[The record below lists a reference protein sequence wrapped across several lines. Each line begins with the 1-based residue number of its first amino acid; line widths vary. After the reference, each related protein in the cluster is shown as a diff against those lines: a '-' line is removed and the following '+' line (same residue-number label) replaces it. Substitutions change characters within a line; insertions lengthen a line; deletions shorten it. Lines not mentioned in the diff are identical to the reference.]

1 MKRLFGLM
9 LVLALVLS
17 GVLITSA
24 VTLTDSSDVAA
35 LMPDG
40 SVYVDE
46 NVITLNRHISALS
59 EGDEPNPEFLPYNEP
74 IIFDGGTHIIDL
86 NGFLLS
92 TQIADYGYGFVVK
105 NGANVTIKNS
115 TDMGCGIDGSILV
128 EEGATLTLENLYVG
142 GDIHNYGITTI
153 KDASVSF
160 FTFNYQGATITV
172 DGGYMSGGFTVEGG
186 KAYINGGYFNG
197 IAQFA
202 GELYIN
208 DCYTTSGTGGLYV
221 DTANVDKTVI
231 SGGVY
236 EPNYWDDGS
245 GEYTSAVILGA
256 FGPAG
261 SVGEDYIKQFIAEGN
276 RLIYDGFEMVEL
288 GIDPETGN
296 LYYEL
301 LYRSVKVVPAPE
313 KYSDVMKKI
322 TTTETWT
329 VCADAPED
337 SGDSEFLL
345 SAIAKSLV
353 KDNQYEVWA
362 YCNEEPFNPNRAMI
376 SVTDRNTGTEEIY
389 YVDLKYTQ
397 PDAEIKKNVDA
408 MVKRMKDA
416 STDEWKF
423 YILDDLYL
431 VNYAATVA
439 KTGVD
444 DPGMALNFAKEF
456 LDDVGGGKFTF
467 GIDTRL
473 GSGGGIFYSEAGGHM
488 IVMYDGDVYATT
500 EGGVAYKFML
510 YVPSDTANTP
520 EAYMAAAQ
528 KRIDDY
534 FGADSG
540 ISLAVGGLFSELD
553 PELMEYAEE
562 YIDFTNAGDSF
573 YILKV
578 GEVECPFV
586 IVKSESAENFT
597 EPSYKGGDL
606 MSKIEI
612 TTTDKSVPLD
622 TEVTVE
628 EVKNDAIKNA
638 VGTDTYAAYDITL
651 YSGTL
656 GANITKLD
664 KGVFTVKLPVPA
676 ELADKNL
683 TVFYV
688 PDEGEPEEHA
698 VNTTDDGY
706 VIFDTDHFSTYVL
719 TEVKADTDSGISSP
733 QTADSSNMFIWSA
746 VMVVAAAGFVTVMIC
761 DKRRKTA

>member
-1 MKRLFGLM
+1 MKRFLGMM
-9 LVLALVLS
+9 LVLALLLS
-17 GVLITSA
+17 GVIISSA
-24 VTLTDSSDVAA
+24 VTLSDSSDVAA
-35 LMPDG
+35 LFPEG
-40 SVYVDE
+40 SVSVE
-46 NVITLNRHISALS
+46 GNTITLLRHIVSLG
-59 EGDEPNPEFLPYNEP
+59 EGAEPDPDYLPYNEA
-74 IIFDGGTHIIDL
+74 IVFDGGTHIVELD
-86 NGFLLS
+86 GHLLS
-92 TQIADYGYGFVVK
+92 TQMADYGYGFIVK
-105 NGANVTIKNS
+105 NGADVTIKNS

-142 GDIHNYGITTI
+142 GDIHNYGIVTL

-172 DGGYMSGGFTVEGG
+172 DGGYLSGGLTVEGG
-186 KAYINGGYFNG
+186 KAYINSGDFNG

-231 SGGVY
+231 SGGVFA
-236 EPNYWDDGS
+236 PNYWDDGS

-288 GIDPETGN
+288 GIDQETGN

-329 VCADAPED
+329 VCADEPED

-376 SVTDRNTGTEEIY
+376 SIMDRNTGTEEIY
-389 YVDLKYTQ
+389 YVDVKYTQ

-439 KTGVD
+439 QTGVD
-444 DPGMALNFAKEF
+444 DPGVALNFAKEF
-456 LDDVGGGKFTF
+456 LNDVGGGKFTF

-473 GSGGGIFYSEAGGHM
+473 GSGGGMFYSEAGGHM
-488 IVMYDGDVYATT
+488 IVMFDGDVYATT
-500 EGGVAYKFML
+500 EGGVAYKFVL

-520 EAYMAAAQ
+520 EAYLAAAQ

-540 ISLAVGGLFSELD
+540 ISLSIGGLFSDLD

-562 YIDFTNAGDSF
+562 YIDISNAGDSF
-573 YILKV
+573 YMLKV
-578 GEVECPFV
+578 GEIECPFV
-586 IVKSESAENFT
+586 IAKSERAENFT
-597 EPSYKGGDL
+597 EPAYKGGDL

-612 TTTDKSVPLD
+612 STSDKSVPMD
-622 TEVTVE
+622 TEVKVE
-628 EVKNDAIKNA
+628 EVKNDTIKNA

-651 YSGTL
+651 YSSKL
-656 GANITKLD
+656 GANITKLEN
-664 KGVFTVKLPVPA
+664 GVFTVKLPVPA
-676 ELADKNL
+676 ELAGKVL

-688 PDEGEPEEHA
+688 PDEGEPEEHTA
-698 VNTTDDGY
+698 TPAENGY
-706 VIFDTDHFSTYVL
+706 VTFDTDHFSTYVL
-719 TEVKADTDSGISSP
+719 VEAKESGITSP
-733 QTADSSNMFIWSA
+733 ETGDNSNSLLWSA
-746 VMVVAAAGFVTVMIC
+746 VLVIAFAGFTAVMVA
-761 DKRRKTA
+761 DRKRKAA

>member
-1 MKRLFGLM
+1 MKKFLGIM
-9 LVLALVLS
+9 LVLALALS

-24 VTLTDSSDVAA
+24 VTLTSSSDIAS
-35 LMPDG
+35 LFPEG
-40 SVYVDE
+40 SVSVE
-46 NVITLNRHISALS
+46 GNTITLLRDINALA
-59 EGDEPNPEFLPYNEP
+59 EGVEPDPEYLPYDEA
-74 IIFDGGTHIIDL
+74 IVFDGGTHVLDM
-86 NGFLLS
+86 NGHGLY
-92 TQIADYGYGFVVK
+92 TQMADYDYGFIVK
-105 NGANVTIKNS
+105 NGANVTIQNS
-115 TDMGCGIDGSILV
+115 NDAFPSLGGSIMV
-128 EEGATLTLENLYVG
+128 EEGATLTLDSLFVD
-142 GDIHNYGITTI
+142 GDFYNYGTATLNETGIGYFPTNSGTLTI
-153 KDASVSF
+153 NGGYCNGGLY
-160 FTFNYQGATITV
+160 T
-172 DGGYMSGGFTVEGG
+172 DGGKV
-186 KAYINGGYFNG
+186 YINGGDFNG
-197 IAQFA
+197 IAQEG
-202 GELYIN
+202 GEMYIT
-208 DCYTTSGTGGLYV
+208 DCVTSSGTGGLYING
-221 DTANVDKTVI
+221 DFAEKTVI
-231 SGGVY
+231 SGGIY
-236 EPNYWDDGS
+236 NPCYWEDEPDM
-245 GEYTSAVILGA
+245 YTEAVMIGITA
-256 FGPAG
+256 PAG
-261 SVGEDYIKQFIAEGN
+261 TVFEADYIEQYVADGY
-276 RLIYDGFEMVEL
+276 RVIYDGFEFRDV
-288 GIDPETGN
+288 GIDDATGN
-296 LYYEL
+296 LNYCL
-301 LYRSVKVVPAPE
+301 FYRSVKVVPTPE

-376 SVTDRNTGTEEIY
+376 SLTDRNTGTEEIY
-389 YVDLKYTQ
+389 YVDVKYTQ

-444 DPGMALNFAKEF
+444 DPGTALNFAKEF

-500 EGGVAYKFML
+500 EGGIAYKFML
-510 YVPSDTANTP
+510 YVPADTANTP

-573 YILKV
+573 YMLKV

-586 IVKSESAENFT
+586 IAKSESAENFT

-622 TEVTVE
+622 TEVMVE

-664 KGVFTVKLPVPA
+664 KGVFTVKLPIPA
-676 ELADKNL
+676 ELADKDL

-698 VNTTDDGY
+698 VITTDDGY

-733 QTADSSNMFIWSA
+733 QTADSSNMFLWSA
-746 VMVVAAAGFVTVMIC
+746 VMVVAAAGFVSVMIC
-761 DKRRKTA
+761 DKKRKTA

>member
-1 MKRLFGLM
+1 MKKFLGIM
-9 LVLALVLS
+9 LVLALALS

-24 VTLTDSSDVAA
+24 VTLTSSSDIASQF
-35 LMPDG
+35 PEG
-40 SVYVDE
+40 SVSVE
-46 NVITLNRHISALS
+46 GNTITLLRDINALA
-59 EGDEPNPEFLPYNEP
+59 EGVEPDPEYLPYDEA
-74 IIFDGGTHIIDL
+74 IVFDGGTHVLDM
-86 NGFLLS
+86 NGHGLY
-92 TQIADYGYGFVVK
+92 TQMADYDYGFIVK
-105 NGANVTIKNS
+105 NGANVTIQNS
-115 TDMGCGIDGSILV
+115 NDAFPSLGGSIMV
-128 EEGATLTLENLYVG
+128 EEGATLTLDSLFVD
-142 GDIHNYGITTI
+142 GDFYNYGTATLNETGIGYFPTNSGTLTI
-153 KDASVSF
+153 NGGYCNGGLY
-160 FTFNYQGATITV
+160 T
-172 DGGYMSGGFTVEGG
+172 DGGKV
-186 KAYINGGYFNG
+186 YINGGDFNG
-197 IAQFA
+197 ISQEG
-202 GELYIN
+202 GELYIT
-208 DCYTTSGTGGLYV
+208 DCVTSSGTGGLYING
-221 DTANVDKTVI
+221 DLAEKTVI
-231 SGGVY
+231 SGGIY
-236 EPNYWDDGS
+236 NPCYWEDEPDM
-245 GEYTSAVILGA
+245 YTEAVMIGITA
-256 FGPAG
+256 PAG
-261 SVGEDYIKQFIAEGN
+261 TVFEADYIEQYVADGYRVIC
-276 RLIYDGFEMVEL
+276 DGFEFRDV
-288 GIDPETGN
+288 GIDDATGN
-296 LYYEL
+296 LNYCL
-301 LYRSVKVVPAPE
+301 FYRSVKVVPTPE

-376 SVTDRNTGTEEIY
+376 SLTDRNTGTEEIY
-389 YVDLKYTQ
+389 YVDVKYTQ

-444 DPGMALNFAKEF
+444 DPGTALNFAKEF

-510 YVPSDTANTP
+510 YVPADTANTP

-578 GEVECPFV
+578 GEIECPFV
-586 IVKSESAENFT
+586 IAKSESAESFT

-622 TEVTVE
+622 TKVTVE

-651 YSGTL
+651 YSDTL

-664 KGVFTVKLPVPA
+664 KGVFTVKLPIPA
-676 ELADKNL
+676 ELADKDL

-698 VNTTDDGY
+698 VITTDDGY

-719 TEVKADTDSGISSP
+719 TEVKADTDSGLSSP
-733 QTADSSNMFIWSA
+733 QTADSSNMFLWSA
-746 VMVVAAAGFVTVMIC
+746 AMVVAAAGFVAVMIC